1 MALDRAAVG
10 RVARLARIRIP
21 DDEVERLA
29 QELSAILD
37 WIDKLGEVD
46 VSGVEPVTAVV
57 DSALPARADTVAD
70 GGDAE
75 RVLANAPEVA
85 DGHFVVPKVIE

>member
-46 VSGVEPVTAVV
+46 VSGVEPMTAVV
-57 DSALPARADTVAD
+57 DSDLPAR
-70 GGDAE
+70 
-75 RVLANAPEVA
+75 EVA

>member
-46 VSGVEPVTAVV
+46 VSGVEPMTAVV
-57 DSALPARADTVAD
+57 DSDLPARTDTVAD

-85 DGHFVVPKVIE
+85 DGHFVVPRVIE